1 VLKSLN
7 AGISTA
13 LALAPRPEMREV
25 RDMAEELGHSTSRRL
40 VRAAAVAFSTK
51 GYEGARL
58 SDIADAA
65 GFTTGAVYAHFDG
78 KADLL
83 AAVIAEEGA
92 DLFNQVAGR
101 LSDRAPT
108 MQVLRELLMATQA
121 GRHAAVHRVLADAF
135 AVASRDEDVKAAL
148 LPELDQIRE
157 MLHTLLVRAQLDE
170 EIDPAVPVAALA
182 HFGLTLM
189 VGGVLLRALDSAR
202 PPRSDVEVFV
212 EQLVGRFSTAAE
224 PMAPA

>member
-1 VLKSLN
+1 
-7 AGISTA
+7 
-13 LALAPRPEMREV
+13 MREV
-25 RDMAEELGHSTSRRL
+25 RDMADEPGHSTSHQL
-40 VRAAAVAFSTK
+40 VRAATAAFSTR

-65 GFTTGAVYAHFDG
+65 GYTTGAVYAHFDG

-92 DLFNQVAGR
+92 ELFSQVVGR

-108 MQVLRELLMATQA
+108 TEVLHQLLMATQA
-121 GRHAAVHRVLADAF
+121 GRHSAVQRVLADAF

-148 LPELDQIRE
+148 LPELDQIRA
-157 MLHTLLVRAQLDE
+157 MLHALLLQAQLDE
-170 EIDPAVPVAALA
+170 EIDPAVPVAALT

-189 VGGVLLRALDSAR
+189 VGGVLLRALDSPR

-212 EQLVGRFSTAAE
+212 EQLVRRFSTAAD
-224 PMAPA
+224 PARPA